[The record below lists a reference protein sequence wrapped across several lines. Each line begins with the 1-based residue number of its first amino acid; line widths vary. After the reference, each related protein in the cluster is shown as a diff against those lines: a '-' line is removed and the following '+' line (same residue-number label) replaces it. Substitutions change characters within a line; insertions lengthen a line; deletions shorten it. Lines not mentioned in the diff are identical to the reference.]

1 MELITKAERVFDIIL
16 GLMLIIIGAL
26 IVFMMLAVGADVV
39 LRSFFRAPLKW
50 VFDVTEIILLYITF
64 LGAAWVLKKEG
75 HVKIDLI
82 VNQLNPRIQALLGI
96 ASSIIGLFIC
106 WVLVWYGVQV
116 TQGQFQRGIYE
127 ATALETPTGV
137 IILAIPIGGFL
148 LFIQFLRRGY
158 GYLRRWKQLGIGPK
172 GVE

>member
-1 MELITKAERVFDIIL
+1 MKLIRKVASIFDRIEVFLAIVA
-16 GLMLIIIGAL
+16 GAL
-26 IVFMMLAVGADVV
+26 IVVV
-39 LRSFFRAPLKW
+39 LLFILYE
-50 VFDVTEIILLYITF
+50 VFIRYFLGWATIWTFEISRWALLYITF

-75 HVKIDLI
+75 HVKIDLL
-82 VNQLNPRIQALLGI
+82 VNHLNPRIQALLGI
-96 ASSIIGLFIC
+96 ASSIMGLFIC

-116 TQGQFQRGIYE
+116 THGQFQRGIYE
-127 ATALETPTGV
+127 ATALGTPTGV